1 MNKMGVWE
9 YARSRGIKNY
19 VFNIMNVP
27 NINPESKLWLSI
39 SHIIAV
45 AWPSV
50 TQTGLETC
58 RYLIII
64 VIYKIFG
71 FMPINY

>member
-1 MNKMGVWE
+1 MGRWE
-9 YARSRGIKNY
+9 YARPLEIKNY

-50 TQTGLETC
+50 TQTGLVTC
-58 RYLIII
+58 T
-64 VIYKIFG
+64 
-71 FMPINY
+71 

>member
-1 MNKMGVWE
+1 MGIREFTWNKGLRV
-9 YARSRGIKNY
+9 Y

-58 RYLIII
+58 T
-64 VIYKIFG
+64 
-71 FMPINY
+71 